1 MRLEFKI
8 ALISGTILLSFSLA
22 FFIHDLVL
30 SFIPMIFLYPFKKK
44 YSMPSGLVIGFT
56 SFFAVYF
63 QYNFGDVARLSNII
77 GSIIGIPG
85 ILVLLIY
92 PLLSGIIA
100 AFGALLW
107 SSCFDIIRGRRVEM
121 NTRAET
127 PEAK

>member
-8 ALISGTILLSFSLA
+8 ALISGSILLSFALA
-22 FFIHDLVL
+22 FFIHDLIL

-44 YSMPSGLVIGFT
+44 YSMPSGFAIGFA
-56 SFFAVYF
+56 SYFAVYF
-63 QYNFGDVARLSNII
+63 RYNFGDVVRLSNIL
-77 GSIIGIPG
+77 GGIIGIPG
-85 ILVLLIY
+85 TVVLLIY

-107 SSCFDIIRGRRVEM
+107 SSCFDIIRERKVEM
-121 NTRAET
+121 NGKTET

>member
-8 ALISGTILLSFSLA
+8 ALISGSILLSFVLA

-44 YSMPSGLVIGFT
+44 YSMPSGFAIGFA
-56 SFFAVYF
+56 SYFAVYF
-63 QYNFGDVARLSNII
+63 QYNFGDVVRLSNIL
-77 GSIIGIPG
+77 GGIIGIPG
-85 ILVLLIY
+85 TLVLLIY

-107 SSCFDIIRGRRVEM
+107 SSCFDIMSGRKTEINRE
-121 NTRAET
+121 ADT